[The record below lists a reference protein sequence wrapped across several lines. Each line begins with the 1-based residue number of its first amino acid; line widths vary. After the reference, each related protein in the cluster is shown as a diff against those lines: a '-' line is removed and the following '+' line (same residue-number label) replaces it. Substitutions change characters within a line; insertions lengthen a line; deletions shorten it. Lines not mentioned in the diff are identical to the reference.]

1 MRNTTRGGLM
11 RYSQL
16 RAFHHV
22 ALHGGFTHAARA
34 LNISQ
39 PSVSDQVR
47 QLEQRHDVLLFTRE
61 ARQVQMTE
69 AGEALFRLTR
79 EMFEVEE
86 RISTLFDESRSALSG
101 RLRIM
106 ADSAMHITDAVRQF
120 RETHPGVFVSIRTGN
135 TAELLRRLRN
145 YEAEIGVVG
154 RSVSAPEFDSID
166 LGRTPILA
174 LVAKGYL
181 PKGTRELR
189 FCDLGQYPLIYREHG
204 SRTRAQ
210 VEEVSDRQKL
220 GLTPS
225 IEVEGREAMREVVA
239 SGAGIGFI
247 SKAEF
252 GHDRRLKAIPFE
264 DVDIG
269 MSESLVTLSARR
281 DVPLIRGFVRAV
293 EKSGMADGPSRK
305 P

>member
-1 MRNTTRGGLM
+1 M

-22 ALHGGFTHAARA
+22 ALHGGFSRAARA

-47 QLEQRHDVLLFTRE
+47 QLEQRHDVLLFSRE
-61 ARQVQMTE
+61 ARQVRMTE
-69 AGEALFRLTR
+69 AGEALFRLTS

-86 RISTLFDESRSALSG
+86 RISALFDQNRAQLTG
-101 RLRIM
+101 TLRIM
-106 ADSAMHITDAVRQF
+106 ADSAMHITDAVRRF
-120 RETHPGVFVSIRTGN
+120 RESSPDVFVTIRTGN
-135 TAELLRRLRN
+135 TEDLLRRLRN
-145 YEAEIGVVG
+145 YEAEVGVVG
-154 RSVSAPEFDSID
+154 NTVSAPDLDNVD

-181 PKGTRELR
+181 PNGTKSLR
-189 FCDLGQYPLIYREHG
+189 FRDLATYPLIYREEG

-210 VEEVSDRQKL
+210 VEDEAARLKL
-220 GLTPS
+220 AFVPA

-239 SGAGIGFI
+239 SGAGIGFV
-247 SKAEF
+247 SEAEF
-252 GHDRRLKAIPFE
+252 GHDRRLLAIPFD
-264 DVDIG
+264 DVDLG

-281 DVPLIRGFVRAV
+281 DVPLIRGFLRAV
-293 EKSGMADGPSRK
+293 QKSLGGS
-305 P
+305 

>member
-1 MRNTTRGGLM
+1 M

-22 ALHGGFTHAARA
+22 ALHGGFSRAARA

-47 QLEQRHDVLLFTRE
+47 QLEQRHDVLLFARE
-61 ARQVQMTE
+61 ARQVRMTE
-69 AGEALFRLTR
+69 AGEALFRLTS
-79 EMFEVEE
+79 EMFEVED
-86 RISTLFDESRSALSG
+86 RIGALFDESRAALSG
-101 RLRIM
+101 HLRIM
-106 ADSAMHITDAVRQF
+106 ADSAMHITDAVRRF
-120 RETHPGVFVSIRTGN
+120 RAASPDVFVTIRTGN
-135 TAELLRRLRN
+135 TEDLLRRLRN

-154 RSVSAPEFDSID
+154 NSISAPDLDSID

-181 PKGTRELR
+181 PQGTRKLQFR
-189 FCDLGQYPLIYREHG
+189 DLGQYPLIYREIG

-210 VEEVSDRQKL
+210 VEEEADRLRL

-247 SKAEF
+247 SEAEF

-264 DVDIG
+264 DVDLG

-281 DVPLIRGFVRAV
+281 DVPLIRGFIKAV
-293 EKSGMADGPSRK
+293 QKSLSSGDGSAK
-305 P
+305 S

>member
-1 MRNTTRGGLM
+1 M

-22 ALHGGFTHAARA
+22 ALHGGFSRAARA

-61 ARQVQMTE
+61 ARQVKMTDT
-69 AGEALFRLTR
+69 GEALFRLTS

-86 RISTLFDESRSALSG
+86 RISALFDENRAALSG
-101 RLRIM
+101 NLRIM
-106 ADSAMHITDAVRQF
+106 ADSAMHITDAVRRF
-120 RETHPGVFVSIRTGN
+120 RETSPDVFVTIRTGN
-135 TAELLRRLRN
+135 TEDLLRRLRN

-154 RSVSAPEFDSID
+154 NAISAPDLDSVD

-174 LVAKGYL
+174 LVAKDHL
-181 PKGTRELR
+181 PKEVGSLR
-189 FCDLGQYPLIYREHG
+189 FRDLPSFPLIYRENG
-204 SRTRAQ
+204 SRTRAL
-210 VEEVSDRQKL
+210 VEEQASILGVSL
-220 GLTPS
+220 EPS

-247 SKAEF
+247 SEAEF
-252 GHDRRLKAIPFE
+252 GHDRRLRAIPFE
-264 DVDIG
+264 DVDLG

-281 DVPLIRGFVRAV
+281 DVPLIRGFLKAV
-293 EKSGMADGPSRK
+293 QKTLTS
-305 P
+305 

>member
-1 MRNTTRGGLM
+1 M

-22 ALHGGFTHAARA
+22 ALHGGFSRAARA

-61 ARQVQMTE
+61 ARQVKMTDT
-69 AGEALFRLTR
+69 GEALFRLTS

-86 RISTLFDESRSALSG
+86 RISALFDENRAALSG
-101 RLRIM
+101 NLRIM
-106 ADSAMHITDAVRQF
+106 ADSAMHITDAVRRF
-120 RETHPGVFVSIRTGN
+120 RETSPDVFVTIRTGN
-135 TAELLRRLRN
+135 TEDLLRRLRN

-154 RSVSAPEFDSID
+154 NAISAPDLDSVD

-174 LVAKGYL
+174 LVAKDHL
-181 PKGTRELR
+181 PKEVRSLR
-189 FCDLGQYPLIYREHG
+189 FRDLPSFPLIYRENG
-204 SRTRAQ
+204 SRTRAL
-210 VEEVSDRQKL
+210 VEEQASVL
-220 GLTPS
+220 GMSLEPS

-247 SKAEF
+247 SEAEF
-252 GHDRRLKAIPFE
+252 GHDRRLRAIPFE
-264 DVDIG
+264 DVDLG

-281 DVPLIRGFVRAV
+281 DVPLIRGFLKAV
-293 EKSGMADGPSRK
+293 QKTLTS
-305 P
+305 

>member
-1 MRNTTRGGLM
+1 M

-22 ALHGGFTHAARA
+22 ALHGGFSRAARA

-61 ARQVQMTE
+61 ARQVRMTD
-69 AGEALFRLTR
+69 AGEALFRLTS

-86 RISTLFDESRSALSG
+86 RIGALFDESRTALSG
-101 RLRIM
+101 HLRIM
-106 ADSAMHITDAVRQF
+106 ADSAMHITDAVRRF
-120 RETHPGVFVSIRTGN
+120 REASPGVFVTIRTGN
-135 TAELLRRLRN
+135 TEDLLRRLRN

-154 RSVSAPEFDSID
+154 NSISAPDLDSID

-181 PKGTRELR
+181 PQGTRKLR
-189 FCDLGQYPLIYREHG
+189 FRELGKYPLIYREVG

-210 VEEVSDRQKL
+210 VEEEADRLKL
-220 GLTPS
+220 SLAPS

-239 SGAGIGFI
+239 
-247 SKAEF
+247 
-252 GHDRRLKAIPFE
+252 L
-264 DVDIG
+264 
-269 MSESLVTLSARR
+269 SL
-281 DVPLIRGFVRAV
+281 IHI
-293 EKSGMADGPSRK
+293 
-305 P
+305 

>member
-1 MRNTTRGGLM
+1 M

-22 ALHGGFTHAARA
+22 ALHGGFSRAARA

-61 ARQVQMTE
+61 ARQVRMTQ
-69 AGEALFRLTR
+69 AGEALFRLTS

-86 RISTLFDESRSALSG
+86 RIGALFDESRAALSG
-101 RLRIM
+101 HLRIM
-106 ADSAMHITDAVRQF
+106 ADSAMHITDAVGRFRQSS
-120 RETHPGVFVSIRTGN
+120 PDVFVTIRTGN
-135 TAELLRRLRN
+135 TEDLLRRLRN
-145 YEAEIGVVG
+145 YEAEVGVVG
-154 RSVSAPEFDSID
+154 NSVSAPDLDSVD
-166 LGRTPILA
+166 LGHTPILA

-181 PKGTRELR
+181 PGNTRSLR
-189 FCDLGQYPLIYREHG
+189 FRDLKQYPLIYREDG
-204 SRTRAQ
+204 SRTRAL
-210 VEEVSDRQKL
+210 VEEEAARLKIDLV
-220 GLTPS
+220 PS

-247 SKAEF
+247 SEAEF
-252 GHDRRLKAIPFE
+252 GHDRRLEAIPFD

-281 DVPLIRGFVRAV
+281 DVPLIRGFVKTVQRV
-293 EKSGMADGPSRK
+293 LEGGGETTKS
-305 P
+305 

>member
-1 MRNTTRGGLM
+1 M

-22 ALHGGFTHAARA
+22 ALHGGFSRAARA

-47 QLEQRHDVLLFTRE
+47 QLEQHHDVLLFTRE
-61 ARQVQMTE
+61 ARQVRMTD
-69 AGEALFRLTR
+69 AGEALFRLTS

-86 RISTLFDESRSALSG
+86 RIGALFDESRTALSG
-101 RLRIM
+101 HLRIM
-106 ADSAMHITDAVRQF
+106 ADSAMHITDAVRRF
-120 RETHPGVFVSIRTGN
+120 REAHPDVFVTIRTGN
-135 TAELLRRLRN
+135 TADLLRRLRN
-145 YEAEIGVVG
+145 YEAEIGVIG
-154 RSVSAPEFDSID
+154 NSISAPDLDRID

-174 LVAKGYL
+174 LVARDYM
-181 PKGTRELR
+181 PQSTRWLSFRDLR
-189 FCDLGQYPLIYREHG
+189 RFPLIYREEG

-210 VEEVSDRQKL
+210 VEEEAARFNLSLK
-220 GLTPS
+220 PA

-247 SKAEF
+247 SEAEF
-252 GHDRRLKAIPFE
+252 GHDQRLRTLPFQ

-269 MSESLVTLSARR
+269 MSESLVTLSVRR
-281 DVPLIRGFVRAV
+281 DVPVIRGFIKAV
-293 EKSGMADGPSRK
+293 HKMLEAQG
-305 P
+305 

>member
-1 MRNTTRGGLM
+1 M
-11 RYSQL
+11 RYNQL

-22 ALHGGFTHAARA
+22 ALHGGFSRAARA

-47 QLEQRHDVLLFTRE
+47 QLEHRHDVLLFTRE
-61 ARQVQMTE
+61 ARQVRMTE

-86 RISTLFDESRSALSG
+86 RIGALFDESRVALSG
-101 RLRIM
+101 HLRIM
-106 ADSAMHITDAVRQF
+106 ADSAIHITDAVRRF
-120 RETHPGVFVSIRTGN
+120 RETSPEVFVSIRTGN
-135 TAELLRRLRN
+135 TEDLLRRLRN

-154 RSVSAPEFDSID
+154 NSVSAPDLDSID
-166 LGRTPILA
+166 LGRSPILA
-174 LVAKGYL
+174 LVARDYL
-181 PKGTRELR
+181 PQGTSTLR
-189 FCDLGQYPLIYREHG
+189 FTELGRYPLVYREAG

-210 VEEVSDRQKL
+210 VEEEAARRRLS
-220 GLTPS
+220 LTPA

-247 SKAEF
+247 SEAEL
-252 GHDRRLKAIPFE
+252 GHDGRLAAISFE

-269 MSESLVTLSARR
+269 MSESLVTLAARR
-281 DVPLIRGFVRAV
+281 DVPLIRGFVKTVQRTLA
-293 EKSGMADGPSRK
+293 G
-305 P
+305 

>member
-1 MRNTTRGGLM
+1 M

-22 ALHGGFTHAARA
+22 ALHGGFSRAARA

-47 QLEQRHDVLLFTRE
+47 QLEQAHDVLLFYRD
-61 ARQVQMTE
+61 ARQVRMTE
-69 AGEALFRLTR
+69 AGEALFRLTS

-86 RISTLFDESRSALSG
+86 RISALFDESRAALTG
-101 RLRIM
+101 TLRIM
-106 ADSAMHITDAVRQF
+106 ADSAMHITDAVRRF
-120 RETHPGVFVSIRTGN
+120 RESNPAVFVTIRTGN
-135 TAELLRRLRN
+135 TEDLLRRLRN

-154 RSVSAPEFDSID
+154 NAISAPDLDSVD

-174 LVAKGYL
+174 LVAKDFL
-181 PKGTRELR
+181 PDAVTSLR
-189 FCDLGQYPLIYREHG
+189 FADLGNHPLIYREEG

-210 VEEVSDRQKL
+210 VVEEAARLKL
-220 GLTPS
+220 SLAPS
-225 IEVEGREAMREVVA
+225 IEVEGREAMRELVA

-247 SKAEF
+247 SEAEF
-252 GHDRRLKAIPFE
+252 GHDRRLRAIPFE
-264 DVDIG
+264 DVDLG

-281 DVPLIRGFVRAV
+281 DVPMIRGFLKAV
-293 EKSGMADGPSRK
+293 QSIL
-305 P
+305 

>member
-1 MRNTTRGGLM
+1 M

-22 ALHGGFTHAARA
+22 ALNGGFSSAARA

-47 QLEQRHDVLLFTRE
+47 QLEQRNDVLLFTRE
-61 ARQVQMTE
+61 ARQVRMTD
-69 AGEALFRLTR
+69 AGEALFRLTS

-86 RISTLFDESRSALSG
+86 RIGALFDEGRAALSG
-101 RLRIM
+101 HLRIM
-106 ADSAMHITDAVRQF
+106 ADSAMHITDAVRRF
-120 RETHPGVFVSIRTGN
+120 REASPDVFVTIRTGN
-135 TAELLRRLRN
+135 TADLLRRLRN

-154 RSVSAPEFDSID
+154 NLISAPDLDSID

-181 PKGTRELR
+181 PQGNRKLKFR
-189 FCDLGQYPLIYREHG
+189 DLVRHPLIYREIG

-210 VEEVSDRQKL
+210 VEEEAVRLKL
-220 GLTPS
+220 ALTPS

-247 SKAEF
+247 SEAEF

-281 DVPLIRGFVRAV
+281 DVPLIRGFVKAV
-293 EKSGMADGPSRK
+293 QKSLACVRN
-305 P
+305 

>member
-1 MRNTTRGGLM
+1 M

-22 ALHGGFTHAARA
+22 ALHGGFSRAARA

-47 QLEQRHDVLLFTRE
+47 QLERRHDVLLFARE
-61 ARQVQMTE
+61 ARQARMTD
-69 AGEALFRLTR
+69 AGEELFRLTS

-86 RISTLFDESRSALSG
+86 RIGALFDDNRTALRG
-101 RLRIM
+101 HLRIM
-106 ADSAMHITDAVRQF
+106 ADSATHITDAVRRF
-120 RETHPGVFVSIRTGN
+120 REANPEAFVTIRTGN
-135 TAELLRRLRN
+135 TENLLRRLRN

-154 RSVSAPEFDSID
+154 DSVSAPDLDSID
-166 LGRTPILA
+166 LGRTPVLA

-181 PKGTRELR
+181 PGGTRTLR
-189 FCDLGQYPLIYREHG
+189 FHDLRRYPLIYREQG
-204 SRTRAQ
+204 SRTRAK
-210 VEEVSDRQKL
+210 VEEEAGRLDIAL
-220 GLTPS
+220 IPS
-225 IEVEGREAMREVVA
+225 IEAEGREAMRDVVA

-247 SKAEF
+247 SEAEF
-252 GHDRRLKAIPFE
+252 GHDRRLETVPFE

-281 DVPLIRGFVRAV
+281 DVPSIRGFLKAVRKTLGA
-293 EKSGMADGPSRK
+293 GA
-305 P
+305 

>member
-1 MRNTTRGGLM
+1 M

-16 RAFHHV
+16 LAFHHV
-22 ALHGGFTHAARA
+22 ALHGGFSRAARA

-61 ARQVQMTE
+61 ARQVRMTD
-69 AGEALFRLTR
+69 AGEALFRLTS

-86 RISTLFDESRSALSG
+86 RISSLFDESRTALSG
-101 RLRIM
+101 HLRIM
-106 ADSAMHITDAVRQF
+106 ADSAMHITDAVRRF
-120 RETHPGVFVSIRTGN
+120 REASPDVFVTIRTGN
-135 TAELLRRLRN
+135 TEDLLRRLRN

-154 RSVSAPEFDSID
+154 NSVSAPDLDSID

-174 LVAKGYL
+174 LVDKEYL
-181 PKGTRELR
+181 PQGTRKLKFR
-189 FCDLGQYPLIYREHG
+189 DLVRHPLIYREIG

-210 VEEVSDRQKL
+210 VEEEADRLKL
-220 GLTPS
+220 ALTPS

-247 SKAEF
+247 SEAEF

-281 DVPLIRGFVRAV
+281 DVPLIRGFVKAV
-293 EKSGMADGPSRK
+293 QKSLNSGA
-305 P
+305 

>member
-1 MRNTTRGGLM
+1 M

-16 RAFHHV
+16 RAFHYV
-22 ALHGGFTHAARA
+22 ALHGGFSSAARA

-47 QLEQRHDVLLFTRE
+47 QLEQRHDILLFSRE
-61 ARQVQMTE
+61 ARQVRMTE
-69 AGEALFRLTR
+69 AGEALFRLTS

-86 RISTLFDESRSALSG
+86 RIGALFDESRAKLSG
-101 RLRIM
+101 TLRIM
-106 ADSAMHITDAVRQF
+106 ADSAMHITEAVRRF
-120 RETHPGVFVSIRTGN
+120 RETSPDVFVTIHTGN
-135 TAELLRRLRN
+135 TEVLLRRLRN
-145 YEAEIGVVG
+145 YEAEVGVVG
-154 RSVSAPEFDSID
+154 NTISAPDLDSVD

-181 PKGTRELR
+181 PKGTRSLRFRELR
-189 FCDLGQYPLIYREHG
+189 SHPLIYREQG

-210 VEEVSDRQKL
+210 VEDEAARL
-220 GLTPS
+220 RLALTPA

-239 SGAGIGFI
+239 SGAGIGFV
-247 SKAEF
+247 SEAEF
-252 GHDRRLKAIPFE
+252 GHDRRLEAVPFD

-281 DVPLIRGFVRAV
+281 DVPLIRGFLRAV
-293 EKSGMADGPSRK
+293 QKSLDQGEA
-305 P
+305 

>member
-1 MRNTTRGGLM
+1 M

-22 ALHGGFTHAARA
+22 ALHGGFSRAARA

-61 ARQVQMTE
+61 ARQVRMTD
-69 AGEALFRLTR
+69 AGEALFRLTS

-86 RISTLFDESRSALSG
+86 RIGALFDENRAALSG
-101 RLRIM
+101 HLRIM
-106 ADSAMHITDAVRQF
+106 ADSAMHITEAVRLF
-120 RETHPGVFVSIRTGN
+120 REASPEVFVTIRTGN
-135 TAELLRRLRN
+135 TEDLLRRLRN

-154 RSVSAPEFDSID
+154 NTVSAPDLDSID

-181 PKGTRELR
+181 PQGTRKLR
-189 FCDLGQYPLIYREHG
+189 FRDLAQYPLIYREVG

-210 VEEVSDRQKL
+210 VEEEAGRLKL
-220 GLTPS
+220 SLTPA

-247 SKAEF
+247 SEAEF

-269 MSESLVTLSARR
+269 MPESLVTLSARR
-281 DVPLIRGFVRAV
+281 DVPLIRGFVKAV
-293 EKSGMADGPSRK
+293 QKTLVSSVV
-305 P
+305 

>member
-1 MRNTTRGGLM
+1 M

-16 RAFHHV
+16 RAFHNV
-22 ALHGGFTHAARA
+22 ALHGGFSSAARA

-47 QLEQRHDVLLFTRE
+47 QLEHRHDVLLFSRA

-69 AGEALFRLTR
+69 AGEALFRLTS

-86 RISTLFDESRSALSG
+86 RIAALFDENRKVLSG
-101 RLRIM
+101 HLRIM
-106 ADSAMHITDAVRQF
+106 ADSAMHITDAVRRF
-120 RETHPGVFVSIRTGN
+120 REASPDVFVTIRTGN
-135 TAELLRRLRN
+135 TEDLLRRLRN

-154 RSVSAPEFDSID
+154 NSISAPDLDSVD

-181 PKGTRELR
+181 PKGTHELSFR
-189 FCDLGQYPLIYREHG
+189 DLGQFPLIYREEG

-210 VEEVSDRQKL
+210 VEEEATRLKL
-220 GLTPS
+220 NLTPS
-225 IEVEGREAMREVVA
+225 IEVEGREALREVVA
-239 SGAGIGFI
+239 SGAGIGFV
-247 SKAEF
+247 SEAEF

-269 MSESLVTLSARR
+269 MSESLVILSARR
-281 DVPLIRGFVRAV
+281 DVPLIRGFVKAV
-293 EKSGMADGPSRK
+293 NRSLSRGD

>member
-1 MRNTTRGGLM
+1 M

-22 ALHGGFTHAARA
+22 ALHGGFSRAARA

-61 ARQVQMTE
+61 ARQVRLTE
-69 AGEALFRLTR
+69 TGEALFRLTS

-86 RISTLFDESRSALSG
+86 RIGVLFDQNREALSG
-101 RLRIM
+101 HLRIM
-106 ADSAMHITDAVRQF
+106 ADSAMHVTEAVRRF
-120 RETHPGVFVSIRTGN
+120 RETSPDVFVTIRTGN
-135 TAELLRRLRN
+135 TEDLLRRLRN

-154 RSVSAPEFDSID
+154 NSISAPDLDSVD

-174 LVAKGYL
+174 LVSKGYFSRNIASL
-181 PKGTRELR
+181 K
-189 FCDLGQYPLIYREHG
+189 FQDLAKYPLIYRELG

-210 VEEVSDRQKL
+210 VEEEAIRL
-220 GLTPS
+220 GLQLEPA

-247 SKAEF
+247 SEAEF
-252 GHDRRLKAIPFE
+252 GHDARLVAIPFA
-264 DVDIG
+264 DVDLG

-281 DVPLIRGFVRAV
+281 DVPLIRGFLKAV
-293 EKSGMADGPSRK
+293 QKSLHSVDL
-305 P
+305 

>member
-1 MRNTTRGGLM
+1 M

-22 ALHGGFTHAARA
+22 ALHGGFSRAARA

-61 ARQVQMTE
+61 ARQVRMTE
-69 AGEALFRLTR
+69 AGEALFRLTS
-79 EMFEVEE
+79 EMFEVED
-86 RISTLFDESRSALSG
+86 RIGALFDQTRDALSG
-101 RLRIM
+101 HLRIM
-106 ADSAMHITDAVRQF
+106 ADSAMHITEAVRRF
-120 RETHPGVFVSIRTGN
+120 REASPDVFVTISTGN
-135 TAELLRRLRN
+135 TEDLLRRLRN

-154 RSVSAPEFDSID
+154 NSFTAPDLDSVD

-174 LVAKGYL
+174 LAAKGYL
-181 PKGTRELR
+181 PNNPKSLCFG
-189 FCDLGQYPLIYREHG
+189 DLANYPLIYREAG

-210 VEEVSDRQKL
+210 IEEEAARLKL
-220 GLTPS
+220 SLTPA

-247 SKAEF
+247 SEAEF
-252 GHDRRLKAIPFE
+252 GHDRRLQAITFE
-264 DVDIG
+264 DVDVG

-281 DVPLIRGFVRAV
+281 DLPLIRGFLKAV
-293 EKSGMADGPSRK
+293 QKSLDKREA
-305 P
+305 

>member
-1 MRNTTRGGLM
+1 M

-22 ALHGGFTHAARA
+22 ALHGGFSRAARA

-61 ARQVQMTE
+61 ARQVRMTD
-69 AGEALFRLTR
+69 AGEALFRLTS
-79 EMFEVEE
+79 EMFEVED
-86 RISTLFDESRSALSG
+86 RIGALFDESRTALSG
-101 RLRIM
+101 HLRIM
-106 ADSAMHITDAVRQF
+106 ADSAMHITDAVRRF
-120 RETHPGVFVSIRTGN
+120 REASPGVFVTIRTGN
-135 TAELLRRLRN
+135 TEDLLRRLRN

-154 RSVSAPEFDSID
+154 NSISAPDLDSID

-181 PKGTRELR
+181 PQGTRKLR
-189 FCDLGQYPLIYREHG
+189 FRELGKYPLIYRELG

-210 VEEVSDRQKL
+210 VEEEADRLKL
-220 GLTPS
+220 SLSPS

-247 SKAEF
+247 SEAEF

-264 DVDIG
+264 DVDLG

-281 DVPLIRGFVRAV
+281 DVPLIRGFVKAV
-293 EKSGMADGPSRK
+293 QKTLSTGQ
-305 P
+305 

>member
-1 MRNTTRGGLM
+1 M

-22 ALHGGFTHAARA
+22 ALHGGFSRAARA

-47 QLEQRHDVLLFTRE
+47 QLEQRHDVLLFSRE
-61 ARQVQMTE
+61 ARQVRMTD
-69 AGEALFRLTR
+69 AGEALFRLTS

-86 RISTLFDESRSALSG
+86 RISALFDESRSVLSG
-101 RLRIM
+101 HLRIM
-106 ADSAMHITDAVRQF
+106 ADSAMHVTDAVRRF
-120 RETHPGVFVSIRTGN
+120 REASPEVFVTIRTGN
-135 TAELLRRLRN
+135 TEGLLRRLRN

-154 RSVSAPEFDSID
+154 NSISAPDLDSVD

-174 LVAKGYL
+174 LVAGGYL
-181 PKGTRELR
+181 PNDTRCLR
-189 FCDLGQYPLIYREHG
+189 FRDLGQYPLIYREEG

-210 VEEVSDRQKL
+210 VEEEAARLKL
-220 GLTPS
+220 ALTPA

-247 SKAEF
+247 SEAEF
-252 GHDRRLKAIPFE
+252 GHDWRLRAIPFE

-281 DVPLIRGFVRAV
+281 DVPLIRGFVKAV
-293 EKSGMADGPSRK
+293 QKSLGETVS
-305 P
+305 